1 MVVFENCSRSQFSM
15 KRNFWFA
22 ILIALFVYGSG
33 LPSRANASST
43 VFVSIIPQKYFV
55 QQISGDL
62 LNVEV
67 MVPPGASPHTYEP
80 KPSQMRK
87 LAEAR
92 AYFTI
97 GIALEEAWLSRIS
110 KINPDMKVVHTE
122 AGIDRMAMGDDHHH
136 DEHQD
141 DPPQDGEHREDN
153 HHEDEH
159 QDDDQ
164 GNHQEEET
172 GLDPHVWLSPALVK
186 SQVETIRTNLATLD
200 PQHAEAYQDNAQ
212 RFTKRIDELDTQL
225 RNILAG
231 KEGMKFMVF
240 HPSWGYFARD
250 YGLEQVAVEIEG
262 KSPKPAHLRALIEL
276 AREQEISVI
285 FAQPQFSSKSAEVI
299 AREIGAQVVL
309 IDPLGEQWFDNMR
322 MVADKMAAALR

>member
-122 AGIDRMAMGDDHHH
+122 AGIDRMAMGD
-136 DEHQD
+136 
-141 DPPQDGEHREDN
+141 N

-159 QDDDQ
+159 QDDDH
-164 GNHQEEET
+164 GTHQEEET